1 MSKRTLAIVLILTVL
16 ASTFIVANMTITSGS
31 TIPIPSKID
40 LSIGPSTVPADNNA
54 YNCIFVQLLDSTGQP
69 ARAQSDTT
77 ISLASETP
85 SVGDVDPTIA
95 IAKGETF
102 GSANFY
108 STLSSGTSKITAS
121 ATGYSTVEASIKT
134 ITPIPSAIAVYGFP
148 STLPADGEKYPAI
161 MVQLQDSQGNP
172 QRAPVGGVE
181 VILSSSRTDIGTVD
195 PRVTIPSG
203 ETYAIANFT
212 TTTTPSMTNKTQ
224 VWSAANGYTSKYA
237 EIITKPVTTNPS
249 SIKIFVGPP
258 KILADN
264 KSYPQVAVQL
274 QDTSGNISR
283 AISNMTISF
292 TSWDPNIVKVVEN
305 ITLGPDSQ
313 FSTYG
318 IIPLNTTYKAGQTT
332 IIALKD
338 NGGLNPGQADITT
351 VEFIPPKLAVFV
363 VPEKLPADA
372 ETYSAIQVQLQ
383 DSKGNPGKNPEG
395 DVTVS
400 LFSQDPTIAT
410 VSPTVV
416 IPQGKTQAT
425 AILSV
430 TNKEGSTL
438 ITAQTTGY
446 STGQGTVATHFI
458 DFTPLEISISSN
470 TSTVNSGKAAAVSA
484 QITADGTAV
493 TGATV
498 TFTSSIGGSFSA
510 QQVGNGYYTTNFT
523 TPSVTQTTDCTITV
537 TATKNGYVDNQATT
551 QISISPAQASTP
563 TATATPA
570 PSTTPTPTP
579 SAGTDTSTNLQFLIK
594 DADGNP
600 LNGTIVQSIA
610 QPAGVT
616 SLFDIADAQGSVT
629 FKEVPSG
636 SYTFTIIKQGY
647 EPINATL
654 ELTGQPM
661 SLPLTLLTGTEQE
674 TNQSLLLPIAAIVI
688 VAVVVSLIVVFLL
701 IRRRSKNRIQQ
712 LQELQRQLQQG

>member
-1 MSKRTLAIVLILTVL
+1 MSKRTLAIVLVMTIL
-16 ASTFIVANMTITSGS
+16 ASIFVVSTTMITSGS

-40 LSIGPSTVPADNNA
+40 LYVCPSTVPADNNA
-54 YNCIFVQLLDSTGQP
+54 YNCIFVQLLDSNGKP

-77 ISLASETP
+77 ISLASETT
-85 SVGDVDPTIA
+85 SVGTVDSTIA
-95 IAKGETF
+95 ITKGETF

-148 STLPADGEKYPAI
+148 STLPADGAKYPAI

-172 QRAPVGGVE
+172 QRAPIGGVE
-181 VILSSSRTDIGTVD
+181 VILSSSRTQH
-195 PRVTIPSG
+195 RNSRSSSYYSSG

-212 TTTTPSMTNKTQ
+212 TTMTPSTTPTQ
-224 VWSAANGYTSKYA
+224 VWSAANGYTSKYV
-237 EIITKPVTTNPS
+237 EITTKPVTTTPS
-249 SIKIFVGPP
+249 AIKIFVGPP

-274 QDTSGNISR
+274 QDSSGNISR
-283 AISNMTISF
+283 AISNITLSF

-305 ITLGPDSQ
+305 ITIGPDSQ

-318 IIPLNTTYKAGQTT
+318 IIALNTTYKAGQTT

-338 NGGLNPGQADITT
+338 NGGLNPGQAVITT

-383 DSKGNPGKNPEG
+383 DSKGNPGKNLEG

-425 AILSV
+425 ATLTV
-430 TNKEGSTL
+430 TNSEGSTL

-446 STGQGTVATHFI
+446 STGQGTVATNFI
-458 DFTPLEISISSN
+458 DFAPLEISISSN
-470 TSTVNSGKAAAVSA
+470 TTNVNSGKATAISA
-484 QITADGTAV
+484 QIASDGAAV

-510 QQVGNGYYTTNFT
+510 QQVGNGYYNTNFT
-523 TPSVTQTTDCTITV
+523 APSVSQTTACTITV

-551 QISISPAQASTP
+551 QISISPTQAATPTP
-563 TATATPA
+563 TATPA
-570 PSTTPTPTP
+570 SGTTPTPTP
-579 SAGTDTSTNLQFLIK
+579 TAGTNSSANLQFFIK
-594 DADGNP
+594 DSYGNP
-600 LNGTIVQSIA
+600 LNGTIVQSIT
-610 QPAGVT
+610 QPAGVN
-616 SLFDIADAQGSVT
+616 SLFDISDDQGSVT
-629 FKEVPSG
+629 FKEIPSG
-636 SYTFTIIKQGY
+636 SYTFTIVKQGY
-647 EPINATL
+647 DPMNATL
-654 ELTGQPM
+654 DLTGQPM
-661 SLPLTLLTGTEQE
+661 SLPLTLLTGAEQE

-688 VAVVVSLIVVFLL
+688 VAVGVSLLVVFLL
-701 IRRRSKNRIQQ
+701 IRRRGKNRIQQ
-712 LQELQRQLQQG
+712 LQELQRQLRQG